1 MESKVIN
8 PLTDK
13 KITIGGKVYKDLIK
27 SGYILVNN
35 NLVMPTISE
44 FQNDDYES
52 ENEEFESEESE
63 ESGEYEYETEKEE
76 SEEMPS
82 KYRREYDEEEY
93 DIGNPSLTEYEY
105 KSYGG
110 EKRPTFYERDI
121 EVPSFDLPP
130 VRCIECGKPIATLHK
145 KYIQL
150 RNEGM
155 DPIEIYKQLHLNR
168 PCCRMNI
175 THVPKEYLV
184 SEEKSIVTGVK
195 PSLTGVKPSLTGK
208 PKSSLIVKPN
218 KTLSK
223 NPYFTEKIKTPQ
235 SNVIRLYK
243 GGEFEGI
250 KKKVTFGPENE
261 YIEYEKF
268 TTPELLRRQEIG
280 RGKYYISS
288 SK

>member
-1 MESKVIN
+1 METKVIN

-52 ENEEFESEESE
+52 ENEEFENESESE
-63 ESGEYEYETEKEE
+63 ESGEYEYETEEE

-93 DIGNPSLTEYEY
+93 DIGNPSLSEYEY

-110 EKRPTFYERDI
+110 EKRPAFYERDI

-155 DPIEIYKQLHLNR
+155 DPIEIYKYLHLNR

-175 THVPKEYLV
+175 THVPKEYLL
-184 SEEKSIVTGVK
+184 SEEKSMVTGVK
-195 PSLTGVKPSLTGK
+195 P
-208 PKSSLIVKPN
+208 KSSLTSVNPN

>member
-13 KITIGGKVYKDLIK
+13 KITIGGKVYNNLIK

-35 NLVMPTISE
+35 TLVMPSISE
-44 FQNDDYES
+44 YQTDDYES
-52 ENEEFESEESE
+52 ENEEFESENESE
-63 ESGEYEYETEKEE
+63 ESGEYEYETEE
-76 SEEMPS
+76 SEEEIPS

-93 DIGNPSLTEYEY
+93 DIGGEEYEY
-105 KSYGG
+105 KAYGG
-110 EKRPTFYERDI
+110 EKRPAFYERDI

-130 VRCIECGKPIATLHK
+130 VRCIECGKPIATLYK

-150 RNEGM
+150 RDEGM

-184 SEEKSIVTGVK
+184 SEEKSGV
-195 PSLTGVKPSLTGK
+195 K
-208 PKSSLIVKPN
+208 PKSSLTVKPN

-268 TTPELLRRQEIG
+268 TTPELLHRQEIG